1 MCFALITGIAVIDLL
16 RYAALGMLQPL
27 LYMVVTELILVS
39 FAFAAWKGKLPI
51 LMLPVGLAVGW
62 LGTWTNYL
70 ETTLFHIGFF
80 LQAGVAILWA
90 LGGIVLALRHIK
102 QAAPH
107 WWVFLALPLVL
118 TAGCMA
124 VCKVSYDAARTA
136 DRAGQTVWPS
146 ADIRAGM

>member
-1 MCFALITGIAVIDLL
+1 MLRKVWNTAKKHIDLCAFALITGIAVIDLL

-70 ETTLFHIGFF
+70 EQRCSISASSCK
-80 LQAGVAILWA
+80 Q
-90 LGGIVLALRHIK
+90 ALRFFGRW
-102 QAAPH
+102 AALC
-107 WWVFLALPLVL
+107 WRCV
-118 TAGCMA
+118 
-124 VCKVSYDAARTA
+124 
-136 DRAGQTVWPS
+136 
-146 ADIRAGM
+146 I